1 MENLNHSLYNV
12 LNKKNLISK
21 IIEDNEVDIYLVY
34 EFCVTFLEDY
44 YTLFIYK
51 KINNTKENNRNE
63 SSKEKDIN
71 NIKNMLKYIV
81 KLKKR

>member
-1 MENLNHSLYNV
+1 M

-63 SSKEKDIN
+63 SSKKKDIN